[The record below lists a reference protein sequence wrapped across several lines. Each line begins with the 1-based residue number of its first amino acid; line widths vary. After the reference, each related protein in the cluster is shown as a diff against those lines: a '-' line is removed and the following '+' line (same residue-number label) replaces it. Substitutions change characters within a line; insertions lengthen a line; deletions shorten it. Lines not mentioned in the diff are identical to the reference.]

1 MEYPN
6 RAVAELP
13 ETDRSARLEYPSDVR
28 IAIDIGGTFTDLV
41 VERNEGDFRLYKS
54 PTVPADPA
62 GGAIAVIELAAIEL
76 ECTVEQLLGEAEL
89 LIHGTTRGL
98 NAILTG
104 DLAKTALITTRG
116 HPDILVFRE
125 GGRRQPFN
133 NTRRYPPP
141 YVPRQFT
148 YEVTERTG
156 SDGRILVAFDDTDA
170 LSVIERLVAD
180 RIEAV
185 AVCFLWSVVNPTH
198 ELRFGALLNERLPSI
213 PYTLSHELNP
223 AIREYRRAS
232 SASIDASLK
241 PLISEYLGEL
251 ATRLRAAGF
260 RGRPLMVTSGGGLMD
275 FDEVVRSPI
284 HSLGSGPAM
293 APVAGRD
300 YARKETRLDN
310 AIVADAGGT
319 SYDVS
324 LVRRGRIPLTR
335 ETWIGEEFAG
345 HITGFPSID
354 VKSIGAGGGSIAW
367 VDDGGL
373 LHVGPDS
380 AGADPGPAC
389 YGRGSTRPTLTD
401 ACLVLG
407 YLNPLNFLGGRLV
420 LDPAAAANAIDE
432 HLARPLGL
440 DTVRAAAALLDV
452 MTEQM
457 AQAVEEVSVRQGVAP
472 ASATLVAGGGSS
484 GFNCVAIARR
494 VRSPVVLIPEI
505 AAGLSAAGALLSELT
520 SEARETLPV
529 TTARFDLER
538 VNVVLARLKGRCE
551 DFLNGPAAG
560 SLSTSIDFFAEARYP
575 DQVWELEVPLRG
587 AEFLSDADIETL
599 RQDFHATHRE
609 TFAVADDRSSVEV
622 ITWGARARASL
633 RNDSPSADG
642 DESWHTPAPPA
653 PTTRP
658 AYFTNR
664 WIQCSTYRLEEL
676 PLLASL
682 SGPAIIESS
691 STTIVVPEGASL
703 IRSKL
708 GSLLISPTERGSA
721 A

>member
-1 MEYPN
+1 
-6 RAVAELP
+6 
-13 ETDRSARLEYPSDVR
+13 VR

-41 VERNEGDFRLYKS
+41 VERDDSEFRLYKT
-54 PTVPADPA
+54 PTLPADPA
-62 GGAIAVIELAAIEL
+62 AAAIAVIELAAGDL
-76 ECTVEQLLGEAEL
+76 GRSVEEFLGEADL

-104 DLAKTALITTRG
+104 NVARTALVTTRG
-116 HPDILVFRE
+116 HRDILVFRE

-141 YVPRQFT
+141 YVPRRFT
-148 YEVTERTG
+148 YEVTERIG
-156 SDGRILVAFDDTDA
+156 SDGRILVAFDDADA
-170 LSVIERLVAD
+170 MRVIERLGAD
-180 RIEAV
+180 DIEAV
-185 AVCFLWSVVNPTH
+185 AVCFLWSVVNSAH
-198 ELRFGALLNERLPSI
+198 EIRFGKLMHQHLPSI
-213 PYTLSHELNP
+213 PFTLSHELNP

-251 ATRLRAAGF
+251 GSRLRAAGF
-260 RGRPLMVTSGGGLMD
+260 RGRPLMVTSGGGLLD
-275 FDEVVRSPI
+275 FEEVVRSPI

-300 YARKETRLDN
+300 YARKETQLDD

-324 LVRRGRIPLTR
+324 LVRKGRIPLTR
-335 ETWIGEEFAG
+335 ESWIGEEFVG

-367 VDDGGL
+367 VDGGGL

-407 YLNPLNFLGGRLV
+407 YLNPRNFLGGRLV
-420 LDPAAAANAIDE
+420 LDPEAAAYAIEE
-432 HLARPLGL
+432 HVSRSLGL
-440 DTVRAAAALLDV
+440 DTTRGAAAVLDV

-472 ASATLVAGGGSS
+472 SGAVLVAGGGSS

-520 SEARETLPV
+520 SEVRETLPV
-529 TTARFDLER
+529 TTAKFDSQR
-538 VNVVLARLKGRCE
+538 VNAALARLKGRCE

-560 SLSTSIDFFAEARYP
+560 SFTSSIDFFAEARYP
-575 DQVWELEVPLRG
+575 DQVWELEVALRG
-587 AEFLSDADIETL
+587 DTFMSPDDIETF
-599 RQDFHATHRE
+599 RQDFHTTHRE
-609 TFAVADDRSSVEV
+609 SFAVADERSPVEI
-622 ITWGARARASL
+622 ITWGARARGSL
-633 RNDSPSADG
+633 RSDPGLVAD
-642 DESWHTPAPPA
+642 HQQQPRQPAPRA
-653 PTTRP
+653 RTTRQ
-658 AYFTNR
+658 AVFSGR
-664 WIQCSTYRLEEL
+664 WIDCAVHALEEL

-682 SGPAIIESS
+682 NGPAIIESP
-691 STTIVVPEGASL
+691 STTVVLPEGARL

-708 GSLLISPTERGSA
+708 GSLLISPTEQGSVA
-721 A
+721 